1 MQYGLLISVQPLYF
15 PDMNIFSFDT
25 LDSTNTRALEMAGAG
40 ADPETVIWAHRQT
53 AGRGQQGREFAS
65 PPGGL
70 YFSLLL
76 QPNLVPEQLSLVTL
90 AAGVGCCRFI
100 EQSCDLCVDLKW
112 PNDLYCRHRKL
123 GGILTETT
131 PVTGKGS
138 VMVVVGVG
146 INVNTP
152 ADEFPEEVQPLVTS
166 ISALTGDIYDLG
178 LLLHEVVEEI
188 IQQVQTLQ
196 RDPDKLLALWNEHD
210 YCMGK
215 TIQWETGRDC
225 ITGIGRGLL
234 EDGRYSLEDPSG
246 KMHAI
251 LAGRIQ
257 PVLSVTKE
265 EI

>member
-1 MQYGLLISVQPLYF
+1 
-15 PDMNIFSFDT
+15 MNILAFDT
-25 LDSTNTRALEMAGAG
+25 LDSTNTRALAMAGAG

-76 QPNLVPEQLSLVTL
+76 QPELVPEQLSLVTL
-90 AAGVGCCRFI
+90 AAGVGCCRLI
-100 EQSCDLCVDLKW
+100 ERSCDLDVDLKW

-138 VMVVVGVG
+138 VMVVIGVG

-152 ADEFPEEVQPLVTS
+152 VDEFPEEVQPLVTS
-166 ISALTGDIYDLG
+166 IGALTGKLYDLRA
-178 LLLHEVVEEI
+178 LLHCIVEEI

-196 RDPDKLLALWNEHD
+196 RNPDKLLALWKEHD
-210 YCMGK
+210 YCKGQ
-215 TIQWETGRDC
+215 TITWETGHRC

-234 EDGRYSLEDPSG
+234 DDGRYSLEDQSG
-246 KMHAI
+246 SMHAI

-257 PVLSVTKE
+257 PVFCATKE
-265 EI
+265 DK